1 VAEELQ
7 GSGVIAVVT
16 TGLILGNFGSR
27 IGMNPRTRLVVSEFW
42 EFVAFFVNSIV
53 FLLIGDQVVFDGLME
68 NLDTILVA
76 IAVILTVRALS
87 IFALGALSNWLSD
100 NDDISLRGQTVL
112 WWGGLRGSVSVAL
125 ALSVPTVLAEREE
138 IIAIVFGVMLFTLL
152 GQGLTTQPLL
162 ARLDLLGDQPLRQ
175 EYTQKVARRM
185 ALTRVLERLR
195 EIQTQREIDPEYA
208 AYQVALVEGQLED
221 IQTDLDKLRRS
232 HPDLQS
238 FAVEQMQ
245 EELLAIEADTY
256 AELIRAGQL
265 KEEMAPLLESVLVVQ
280 PPSEGGAA

>member
-1 VAEELQ
+1 
-7 GSGVIAVVT
+7 VV
-16 TGLILGNFGSR
+16 
-27 IGMNPRTRLVVSEFW
+27 
-42 EFVAFFVNSIV
+42 
-53 FLLIGDQVVFDGLME
+53 
-68 NLDTILVA
+68 
-76 IAVILTVRALS
+76 
-87 IFALGALSNWLSD
+87 
-100 NDDISLRGQTVL
+100 
-112 WWGGLRGSVSVAL
+112 GGLRGSVSVAL